1 MFHIKIGTV
10 DEDEMAESEILD
22 LDLNIEDLVPKSPES
37 LAEEKKDSGNYL
49 YKFKNY
55 KGALAMYDEA
65 IKLCPENAAY
75 YGNRSACYMML
86 CMYKK
91 ALEDAQ
97 KAVSLDPTFTKGY
110 IRAAKCCI
118 ALGDLL
124 NGEQAVRRA
133 TELGGV
139 ECVSGELRALET
151 LKRLHEDA
159 QRALDANDYRR
170 VVFCMD
176 RCLDYSPSCTKC
188 KLTKAECLALLGRC
202 QEAQEIANDLL
213 RLDSQDTEAIYV
225 RGLCLYFEDR
235 DEQAFKHFQ
244 QVLRLNPDHKK
255 AVETY
260 KRAKL
265 LKQKKEE
272 GNEAFKM
279 GRWQQALALYNEA
292 LTIDKNNRTVNAK
305 LHFNKATVCAKLNML
320 NETAEACTAALELDE
335 NYVKALLRR
344 AKCYTE
350 LGEYEEAVKDYER
363 LYKIDKSKQTKQLL
377 HEAKMALKRSKRKD
391 YYKILGV
398 DKSAS
403 TDDIKKAYRKRAL
416 VHHPDRHASATEVE
430 RREQERR
437 FKEIGEAYGI
447 LSDPK
452 KRKRYDDGH
461 DLHDDGAGMSDIDP
475 NVVFQSFFGG
485 NRPQFDFHSGSSFP
499 GSAFSFQF
507 G

>member
-1 MFHIKIGTV
+1 
-10 DEDEMAESEILD
+10 MAESDVVD
-22 LDLNIEDLVPKSPES
+22 LDLTIEDLIPKSPER
-37 LAEEKKDSGNYL
+37 LAEEKKESGNHL

-55 KGALAMYDEA
+55 KSALAMYDEA

-86 CMYKK
+86 GLYKK

-110 IRAAKCCI
+110 IRIAKCCI
-118 ALGDLL
+118 ALGDMSG
-124 NGEQAVRRA
+124 GEQAVARA
-133 TELGGV
+133 SELGGA
-139 ECVSGELRALET
+139 ECAASERRALES
-151 LKRLHEDA
+151 LRRLHEDA
-159 QRALDANDYRR
+159 QRAMEAGDFRR

-176 RCLDYSPSCTKC
+176 RCLDYSPSCSKD
-188 KLTKAECLALLGRC
+188 KLTKAECLAMLGRC
-202 QEAQEIANDLL
+202 QEAQEIANDSL
-213 RLDSQDTEAIYV
+213 RFDSLDAEAIYV
-225 RGLCLYFEDR
+225 RGLCLYFEDK

-244 QVLRLNPDHKK
+244 QVLRLAPDHKK
-255 AVETY
+255 AMETY

-279 GRWQQALALYNEA
+279 GRWHQALNLYNEA
-292 LTIDKNNRTVNAK
+292 LNIDKNNKAVNAK
-305 LHFNKATVCAKLNML
+305 LYFNKATVCSKLNQTK
-320 NETAEACTAALELDE
+320 EAADACTAALDLDE

-350 LGEYEEAVKDYER
+350 LGEFEEAVKDYER
-363 LYKIDKSKQTKQLL
+363 LYKIDKSKENKQLL
-377 HEAKMALKRSKRKD
+377 QEAKMALKRSKRKD

-398 DKSAS
+398 EKTAS
-403 TDDIKKAYRKRAL
+403 EDDIKKAYRKRAL
-416 VHHPDRHASATEVE
+416 VHHPDRHAGAPDSE

-437 FKEIGEAYGI
+437 FKEVGEAYGI

-452 KRKRYDDGH
+452 KRARYDHGH
-461 DLHDDGAGMSDIDP
+461 DLDDDGSGMGDIDP
-475 NVVFQSFFGG
+475 NVVFQSFFNRGG
-485 NRPQFDFHSGSSFP
+485 QHFNFDSGAGGFSNS
-499 GSAFSFQF
+499 GFSFQF